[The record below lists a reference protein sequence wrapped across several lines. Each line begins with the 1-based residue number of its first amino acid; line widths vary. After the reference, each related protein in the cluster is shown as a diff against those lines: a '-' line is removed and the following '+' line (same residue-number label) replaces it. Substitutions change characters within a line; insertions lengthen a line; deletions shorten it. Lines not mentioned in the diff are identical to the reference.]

1 MQSVF
6 SDLNLKHCE
15 EEENRELGRTSL
27 GCNSLAQKSQR
38 HQGFRADVCLYF
50 LDRPRVGI
58 MFTQLQNVIAI
69 IISCVVFLAEND
81 NIFFVLDKIIG
92 ILGCYFHDMAYCR
105 VFSEIR

>member
-1 MQSVF
+1 
-6 SDLNLKHCE
+6 
-15 EEENRELGRTSL
+15 
-27 GCNSLAQKSQR
+27 
-38 HQGFRADVCLYF
+38 
-50 LDRPRVGI
+50 

-81 NIFFVLDKIIG
+81 NIFFALDKIIG